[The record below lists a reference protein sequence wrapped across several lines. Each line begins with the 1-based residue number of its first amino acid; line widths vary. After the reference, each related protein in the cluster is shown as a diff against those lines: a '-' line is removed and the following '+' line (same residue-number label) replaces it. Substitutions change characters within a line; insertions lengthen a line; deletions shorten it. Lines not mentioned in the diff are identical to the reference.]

1 MELIILISGQLQIIK
16 MIKDKNSVL
25 DSRLQGMGMI
35 LKLR

>member
-16 MIKDKNSVL
+16 MIKDKISVL
-25 DSRLQGMGMI
+25 DSELQGMKMV